1 MKVARDKAFE
11 RLCKL
16 ENEKVSGRLA
26 FIRKRHTE
34 STKLHVTLAHTVHF
48 HQLV

>member
-16 ENEKVSGRLA
+16 EDEKVSGRLA
-26 FIRKRHTE
+26 FIITALGRA
-34 STKLHVTLAHTVHF
+34 S
-48 HQLV
+48 